1 MLGLR
6 VVLKHGSDP
15 AAASAPR
22 CAGDA
27 IPLATQ
33 GIANGSR
40 VSRELRLLLRTAGAR
55 RARPFKRPAVGAVTL
70 AAEHPPA
77 LSHATCRARRGTHPG
92 RLFTQELRC
101 RNRDEPIEQAR
112 SEWERPRHVG
122 LDHLRPRATCDTQ
135 HLERQVQAEDAR
147 AQAAQGSHRE
157 SRPAAQVK
165 NKRSLQRIQARQLK
179 ASEGE
184 RGLRSFKPLRVRIAA
199 RRVVILVDALRI
211 GAEACLAPPPS
222 DRLTQI
228 RDTVEHAGGAQGRIN
243 GVDTLWRQRDGTT
256 AAGCS
261 ASKCCNEGP
270 GI

>member
-101 RNRDEPIEQAR
+101 RN
-112 SEWERPRHVG
+112 
-122 LDHLRPRATCDTQ
+122 LRVCRGEKMGVFAD
-135 HLERQVQAEDAR
+135 
-147 AQAAQGSHRE
+147 GSHQPAFGRGHGVWR
-157 SRPAAQVK
+157 RP
-165 NKRSLQRIQARQLK
+165 
-179 ASEGE
+179 
-184 RGLRSFKPLRVRIAA
+184 F
-199 RRVVILVDALRI
+199 
-211 GAEACLAPPPS
+211 GAC
-222 DRLTQI
+222 
-228 RDTVEHAGGAQGRIN
+228 VG
-243 GVDTLWRQRDGTT
+243 
-256 AAGCS
+256 
-261 ASKCCNEGP
+261 
-270 GI
+270 